1 MYSTINIDTKKAL
14 EAIRE
19 SREYQINASALRVQK
34 EQAYM
39 EGVNKGL
46 DIAEGLF
53 MCSNYEKEKEPSY
66 TDGIKD
72 AFFEIGKELDIKTLD
87 ILESTSSVDEAGM
100 ENHTVSGVWGEMLE
114 GPTGRDRREA
124 GSPWIVYDVCD

>member
-1 MYSTINIDTKKAL
+1 MYSAINIDTKKAL

-46 DIAEGLF
+46 DIAEGPKLHGWYQRCIF
-53 MCSNYEKEKEPSY
+53 
-66 TDGIKD
+66 
-72 AFFEIGKELDIKTLD
+72 
-87 ILESTSSVDEAGM
+87 
-100 ENHTVSGVWGEMLE
+100 
-114 GPTGRDRREA
+114 
-124 GSPWIVYDVCD
+124 

>member
-1 MYSTINIDTKKAL
+1 MYSAINIDTKKAL

-53 MCSNYEKEKEPSY
+53 RCSNYEKEKESSY

-72 AFFEIGKELDIKTLD
+72 AFFEIGKELDIKALD
-87 ILESTSSVDEAGM
+87 ILESTSSVDEACVLLSDRIRKRLLE
-100 ENHTVSGVWGEMLE
+100 ENT
-114 GPTGRDRREA
+114 DDA
-124 GSPWIVYDVCD
+124 N

>member
-1 MYSTINIDTKKAL
+1 MYSAINIDTKKAL
-14 EAIRE
+14 KAIRE

-53 MCSNYEKEKEPSY
+53 TCSNYEKEKEPSY

-87 ILESTSSVDEAGM
+87 ILESTSSVDEACVLLSDRIRKRLLE
-100 ENHTVSGVWGEMLE
+100 ENT
-114 GPTGRDRREA
+114 DDA
-124 GSPWIVYDVCD
+124 N

>member
-1 MYSTINIDTKKAL
+1 MYSAINIDTKKAL

-72 AFFEIGKELDIKTLD
+72 AFFEIGKDIKTLD
-87 ILESTSSVDEAGM
+87 ILESTSSVDEACVLLSDRIRKRLLE
-100 ENHTVSGVWGEMLE
+100 ENT
-114 GPTGRDRREA
+114 DDA
-124 GSPWIVYDVCD
+124 N

>member
-1 MYSTINIDTKKAL
+1 MYSAINIDTKKAL

-53 MCSNYEKEKEPSY
+53 RCSNYEKEKEPSY

-87 ILESTSSVDEAGM
+87 ILESTSSVDEACVLLSGRIRKRLLE
-100 ENHTVSGVWGEMLE
+100 ENT
-114 GPTGRDRREA
+114 DDA
-124 GSPWIVYDVCD
+124 N

>member
-1 MYSTINIDTKKAL
+1 MYSAINIDTKKAL

-53 MCSNYEKEKEPSY
+53 RCSNYEKEKEPS
-66 TDGIKD
+66 
-72 AFFEIGKELDIKTLD
+72 
-87 ILESTSSVDEAGM
+87 TSSVDEACVLLSDRIRKRLLE
-100 ENHTVSGVWGEMLE
+100 ENT
-114 GPTGRDRREA
+114 DDA
-124 GSPWIVYDVCD
+124 N